1 MPPLGGLTMTNT
13 TETHTHYLEDY
24 QVPDF
29 LCDALYLHVDL
40 HEDQTS
46 VHGVLHLRRNPA
58 AKNTQTP
65 LVLNGESM
73 VLESLLL
80 DGTPLS
86 SDLYQVNQDSL
97 TVQKLPQTFILE
109 TMVKI
114 KPQENLALSGLYK
127 SRNNYCTQC
136 ESHGFR
142 RISYFLDRPD
152 VMTKF
157 TVTISADKKK
167 YPILLSNGNLVEQR
181 DLGQGRHWVKWE
193 DPSLKPSYL
202 FALVAGDFDC
212 LEDQY
217 TTLSGRKVDLRLYVE
232 KGNVDQASYA
242 LASLKNA
249 MKWDEQTFGCEY
261 DLDIYMI
268 VAVSDFNMG
277 AMENKG
283 LNIFNDKYILAKP
296 DTATDDDYVL
306 IESVIGHEYF
316 HNWSGNRVTVRDWFQ
331 ITLKEGLTIFR
342 DQSFTTDHTLGDVK
356 RIQDVNVI
364 RNAQFAQD
372 AGPMAHSIRPHSYIE
387 VNNFYT
393 VTVYNKGSE
402 VIRMQQTLLGKE
414 KFRTALKT
422 YFQRYDGNAVTTEE
436 FVGIMAEVGEVDLS
450 QFKRWYEQAGTPT
463 LTFQDSY
470 DANTQ
475 TYTLRIQQS
484 TPPTPG
490 QPTKL
495 PFHIP
500 VSMGLLNRDG
510 KDMDLQL
517 KGEVAPGGSTRV
529 LNLKE
534 EEQTFEF
541 INVQQKPLPSLLRN
555 FSAPVKI
562 QYPYTEEEYIFLMQ
576 HDSDGFNRWDACQQ
590 YLSQK
595 IIALVK
601 DYQQDKPL
609 FVSDAFTSAVRTLLN
624 DLLCDNL
631 LKAEMLLLPAIP
643 YLIECLEVA
652 DVEAIY
658 QVREFIKK
666 HLATQLSAEWKACY
680 QENRLAGSYEF
691 SRLSMGHRRLKNLA
705 LQYLLLDTRE
715 NHLSWA
721 VEHYQSANNLTDRLG
736 ALEAL
741 NSIEGPER
749 NQILASFYQH
759 YQGQHLVID
768 KWFRIQAMAPLSSTL
783 DRVKNLLEH
792 PDFDIKNPNKA
803 RALIG
808 SFASANPLCFHAS
821 DGKGYEFLA
830 KNIIN
835 IDKFNP
841 QVAARL
847 VEPLIRWRKFD
858 INRRSL
864 MKDSLEMIAKSPVLS
879 KDVAEIVMKS
889 LKD

>member
-1 MPPLGGLTMTNT
+1 MTT
-13 TETHTHYLEDY
+13 TTDTHTHYLEDY
-24 QVPDF
+24 RVPDF
-29 LCDALYLHVDL
+29 LCDAIFLHVDL
-40 HEDQTS
+40 QEEQTI
-46 VHGVLHLRRNPA
+46 VHGVMHLRRNAA
-58 AKNTQTP
+58 AKKPQAA
-65 LVLNGESM
+65 LVLNGEAM
-73 VLESLLL
+73 VLQTLLL
-80 DGTPLS
+80 DGVPVAA
-86 SDLYQVNQDSL
+86 DHYQVDQESL
-97 TVQKLPQTFILE
+97 TVQGLPESFILE
-109 TMVKI
+109 TIVAI
-114 KPQENLALSGLYK
+114 KPHENLALSGLYK

-142 RISYFLDRPD
+142 RITYFLDRPD

-167 YPILLSNGNLVEQR
+167 YPLLLSNGNLVEER
-181 DLGQGRHWVKWE
+181 DLGQGSHWVKWE

-212 LEDQY
+212 LRDQF

-242 LASLKNA
+242 MASLKNA
-249 MKWDEQTFGCEY
+249 MTWDEQTFGCEY

-296 DTATDDDYVL
+296 DTATDEDYVL

-372 AGPMAHSIRPHSYIE
+372 AGPMAHSIRPHAYIE

-414 KFRTALKT
+414 KFRAAMKT
-422 YFQRYDGNAVTTEE
+422 YFQRFDGHAVTTED
-436 FVGIMAEVGEVDLS
+436 FVGIMEEVGEVDLT

-463 LTFQDSY
+463 LTFSDTY
-470 DANTQ
+470 DATAK
-475 TYTLRIQQS
+475 TYTLQIKQS

-490 QPTKL
+490 QSEKS

-500 VSMGLLNRDG
+500 VAIGLLDSTG
-510 KDMDLQL
+510 KDLPLQL
-517 KGEVAPGGSTRV
+517 SGEETPAGSTRV
-529 LNLKE
+529 LNFNE
-534 EEQTFEF
+534 AEQTFVF
-541 INVQQKPLPSLLRN
+541 VNVKEKPLPSLMRN

-562 QYPYTEEEYIFLMQ
+562 QYPYSEDGFIFLMR
-576 HDSDGFNRWDACQQ
+576 HDADGFNRWDACQQ

-595 IIALVK
+595 IIALVD
-601 DYQQDKPL
+601 DYQKDRPL
-609 FVSDAFTSAVRTLLN
+609 FISDTFIAAVGAVLRDPLS
-624 DLLCDNL
+624 DNL
-631 LKAEMLLLPAIP
+631 LKAEMLTLPGIP
-643 YLIECLEVA
+643 YLIECLAEA

-666 HLATQLSAEWKACY
+666 QLANSLSADWLACY
-680 QENRLAGSYEF
+680 EENRLAGSYEF
-691 SRLSMGHRRLKNLA
+691 SRLAMGHRRLKNLA
-705 LQYLLLDTRE
+705 LHYLLLDSHQQ
-715 NHLSWA
+715 HLPLA
-721 VEHYQSANNLTDRLG
+721 IQHYEAANNLTDRLG

-741 NSIEGPER
+741 NSIDGPER
-749 NQILASFYQH
+749 NQILAAFYDRYQH
-759 YQGQHLVID
+759 QHLVID

-783 DRVKNLLEH
+783 DRVKDLLKH
-792 PDFDIKNPNKA
+792 PAFDLKNPNKT

-808 SFASANPLCFHAS
+808 SFASGNPLCFHAL
-821 DGKGYEFLA
+821 DGQGYDFLS
-830 KNIIN
+830 KNVLE

-847 VEPLIRWRKFD
+847 IEPLIRWRKFD
-858 INRRSL
+858 IKRRGL
-864 MKDSLEMIAKSPVLS
+864 MKDCLEVIAKSPALS
-879 KDVAEIVMKS
+879 KDVGEIVIKS

>member
-1 MPPLGGLTMTNT
+1 MSTSAPST
-13 TETHTHYLEDY
+13 THYLEDY
-24 QVPDF
+24 RVPDF

-40 HEDQTS
+40 QEEQTI
-46 VHGVLHLRRNPA
+46 VHGVLHLRRNSA
-58 AKNTQTP
+58 AKNP
-65 LVLNGESM
+65 GADLVLNGEAM
-73 VLESLLL
+73 VLQTLLL
-80 DGTPLS
+80 NGEKIPDDHYRVDS
-86 SDLYQVNQDSL
+86 ESL
-97 TVQKLPQTFILE
+97 TVKGLPEQFILE
-109 TMVKI
+109 TIVAI

-142 RISYFLDRPD
+142 RITYFMDRPD

-167 YPILLSNGNLVEQR
+167 YPLLLSNGNLIEER
-181 DLGQGRHWVKWE
+181 DLGLGRHWVKWE

-212 LEDQY
+212 LNDEF
-217 TTLSGRKVDLRLYVE
+217 TTRSGRKVQLRLYVE
-232 KGNVDQASYA
+232 KGNVDQAAYA
-242 LASLKNA
+242 MASLKNA
-249 MKWDEQTFGCEY
+249 MRWDEETFGCEY

-296 DTATDDDYVL
+296 DTATDEDYVL

-372 AGPMAHSIRPHSYIE
+372 AGPMAHSIRPHSYME

-414 KFRTALKT
+414 KFRAAMKT
-422 YFQRYDGNAVTTEE
+422 YFQRFDGHAVTTED
-436 FVGIMAEVGEVDLS
+436 FVGVMAEVGQVDLT

-463 LTFQDSY
+463 LSVSDSF
-470 DANTQ
+470 DPAAQ
-475 TYTLRIQQS
+475 TYTLSIKQS
-484 TPPTPG
+484 TPGTPG
-490 QPTKL
+490 QSQKL

-500 VSMGLLNRDG
+500 VSVGLLDRSG
-510 KDMDLQL
+510 KELPLTL
-517 KGEVAPGGSTRV
+517 KGESEPAVSTMV
-529 LNLKE
+529 LNLKGD
-534 EEQTFEF
+534 EQDF
-541 INVQQKPLPSLLRN
+541 IFTNIQEKPLPSLLRN

-562 QYPYTEEEYIFLMQ
+562 IYPYTENDLIFLMR
-576 HDSDGFNRWDACQQ
+576 HDSDGFNRWDASAQF
-590 YLSQK
+590 LTQK
-595 IIALVK
+595 IMALVE
-601 DYQQDKPL
+601 DYQKDRPL
-609 FVSDAFTSAVRTLLN
+609 FISDTFISTIRAIVTDPLL
-624 DLLCDNL
+624 DNL
-631 LKAEMLLLPAIP
+631 LKAEMLTLPGIP
-643 YLIECLEVA
+643 YLIECMAEA

-666 HLATQLSAEWKACY
+666 QWANHLSAEWLACY

-691 SRLSMGHRRLKNLA
+691 SRLAMGHRRLKNLA
-705 LQYLLLDTRE
+705 LHYLLLDSQKQYTE
-715 NHLSWA
+715 MA
-721 VEHYQSANNLTDRLG
+721 VQHYESANNLTDRLG

-749 NQILASFYQH
+749 NQILAAFYERYQH
-759 YQGQHLVID
+759 HHLVID

-783 DRVKNLLEH
+783 DRVKDLLNH
-792 PDFDIKNPNKA
+792 PAFDIKNPNKT

-808 SFASANPLCFHAS
+808 SFASANPLCFHAL
-821 DGKGYEFLA
+821 DGKGYDFLA
-830 KNIIN
+830 NNVMN

-847 VEPLIRWRKFD
+847 LEPLIRWKKFD
-858 INRRSL
+858 IKRRSL
-864 MKDSLEMIAKSPVLS
+864 MKGCLETIAKSPSLS
-879 KDVAEIVMKS
+879 RDVGEIVTKS